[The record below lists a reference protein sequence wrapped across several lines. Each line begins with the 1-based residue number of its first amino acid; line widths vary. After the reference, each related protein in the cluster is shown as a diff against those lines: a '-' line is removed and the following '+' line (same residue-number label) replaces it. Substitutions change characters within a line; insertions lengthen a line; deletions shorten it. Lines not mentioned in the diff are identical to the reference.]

1 MDEDDEILRQLK
13 ALNIRQEKDTIEL
26 AEKLHRERKTL
37 IDRVETRKTRQPT
50 KTRGQNPHKGRKK
63 NSKGHIHDRTGQSL
77 IADSINPQ
85 RVRLLTTGVKGNEG
99 DYADVVKFTD
109 NNWIAIRF
117 DSGVTTTRA
126 PRNLVIQP

>member
-50 KTRGQNPHKGRKK
+50 KTREQNPQKGRKK
-63 NSKGHIHDRTGQSL
+63 NPRTGYC
-77 IADSINPQ
+77 II
-85 RVRLLTTGVKGNEG
+85 
-99 DYADVVKFTD
+99 
-109 NNWIAIRF
+109 
-117 DSGVTTTRA
+117 
-126 PRNLVIQP
+126 